1 MNIIDILDQEFF
13 QDNLW
18 NMRASRM
25 ATSNSLENVDHR
37 PIMD

>member
-25 ATSNSLENVDHR
+25 ATIR
-37 PIMD
+37 IRWRT